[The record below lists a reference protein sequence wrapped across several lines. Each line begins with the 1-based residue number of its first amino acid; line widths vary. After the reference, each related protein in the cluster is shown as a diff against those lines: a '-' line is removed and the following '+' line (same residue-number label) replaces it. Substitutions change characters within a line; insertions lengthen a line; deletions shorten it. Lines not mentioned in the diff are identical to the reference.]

1 MTVTLNEQ
9 GQITIPE
16 EIRTRLGWK
25 PGTKFVLDADEKG
38 QLILRPVTLAK
49 EHFGPIGRYKDV
61 DDLIWRGTTDE
72 YMAWLRDGG
81 PSFFDARRPGE
92 MTFSETAAE
101 NTAAFVKMRDAMRS
115 KA

>member
-1 MTVTLNEQ
+1 MTIAMNEQ

-16 EIRTRLGWK
+16 EIRARLGWK
-25 PGTKFVLDADEKG
+25 QGTRLTFDVKENGELSL
-38 QLILRPVTLAK
+38 QPTLRGE
-49 EHFGPIGRYKDV
+49 EHIAPIEQVQDV

-72 YMAWLRDGG
+72 YMAWLRKGG

-92 MTFSETAAE
+92 KTFSQTAAE

-115 KA
+115 KP